1 MNKLPIIRLKTP
13 YWVDINRLLNHII
26 PFIMKKVYH
35 VLAILTVI
43 IFFPKQSHAQ
53 FDLDGQMLVRS
64 EYRNGYQKLM
74 NENVDH
80 AGFIAHRARLQ
91 ASYKVDRL
99 TFFMSIQD
107 VRTWGSSSTA
117 NITDN
122 YLSVHEAWA
131 EVDFGEY
138 WKLKL
143 GRQELNYDNARFL
156 GNLDWALQGRSHEFA
171 LMKYEKENAKL
182 HFGFGFNQDGQ
193 KIQDHV
199 YSSFNNY
206 KAAQLIRFENKAG
219 KLNYAFLFWN
229 DGRQFQEIDQVTNTT
244 NSGIRYLQTL
254 ALPTLKY
261 TMPQTQLSG
270 YFYYQLG
277 KDIFDRSTSAY
288 DISAHITHKLMENK
302 EKGTKYTATA
312 GFELIS
318 GTPTNDQQKNK
329 SFSPLYGTNHAFNGF
344 MDLFY
349 VGNHFNS
356 VGLRDIYLR
365 TRYNFNSSFW
375 IQGDYHNFA
384 ANATLLRDEYS
395 GPELDKGFGSEIDLS
410 LGKVI
415 SESVSI
421 QAGYS
426 QFFASDTFKQIQSN
440 GELKESQNWA
450 YIMFVFR
457 PNNKAKFI
465 GVPL

>member
-1 MNKLPIIRLKTP
+1 
-13 YWVDINRLLNHII
+13 
-26 PFIMKKVYH
+26 MKNIYH
-35 VLAILTVI
+35 VIAILTVI
-43 IFFPKQSHAQ
+43 ISFPNQSIAQ
-53 FDLDGQMLVRS
+53 FTLDGQMLVRS

-74 NENVDH
+74 NENADP
-80 AGFIAHRARLQ
+80 AGFIAHRARIQ

-117 NITDN
+117 NISDN

-131 EVDFGEY
+131 EVNFGEY

-182 HFGFGFNQDGQ
+182 HMGFGFNQDNQ

-199 YSSFNNY
+199 YSSYNNY
-206 KAAQLIRFENKAG
+206 KAAQLVRFENKTG
-219 KLNYAFLFWN
+219 KFNYAFLFWN
-229 DGRQFQEIDQVTNTT
+229 DGRQYQEIDNINNITNT
-244 NSGIRYLQTL
+244 GIRYLQTL

-261 TMPQTQLSG
+261 TLPKTQVSG
-270 YFYYQLG
+270 YFYYQFG
-277 KDIFDRSTSAY
+277 KDFFNRSTSAY
-288 DISAHITHKLMENK
+288 DISAHITHKLIENK
-302 EKGTKYTATA
+302 EKGSKYTATA

-318 GTPTNDQQKNK
+318 GTPTNDKQKNK
-329 SFSPLYGTNHAFNGF
+329 SFAPLYGTNHAFNGF

-365 TRYNFNSSFW
+365 TRYNFDSGFW

-384 ANATLLRDEYS
+384 ANATLLRDEYG
-395 GPELDKGFGSEIDLS
+395 GPEMDKGFGSEIDLS
-410 LGKVI
+410 IGKVI

-426 QFFASDTFKQIQSN
+426 QFLASDTFNHIQYN
-440 GELKESQNWA
+440 GDLKENQNWA